1 MTIRWR
7 PGEDAILRT
16 DNIEAILELL
26 RSRKGIYLRRRALG
40 LPRLVLPPARR
51 SLRYWSPAENAA
63 VLAAP
68 PGTLADLAAR
78 LGRTAAAVRQHA
90 SRLRRRA
97 AT

>member
-16 DNIEAILELL
+16 DDIEAILELK
-26 RSRKGIYLRRRALG
+26 RSRRAIYLRRHRLG
-40 LPRLVLPPARR
+40 LPRLELPPVRR
-51 SLRYWSPAENAA
+51 SLRYWSPAEDAA
-63 VLAAP
+63 VLAVP
-68 PGTLADLAAR
+68 PGTLADLAAL
-78 LGRTAAAVRQHA
+78 LGRTAAAVRQRA

>member
-16 DNIEAILELL
+16 DDIEAILELK
-26 RSRKGIYLRRRALG
+26 RSRRAIYLRRHRLG
-40 LPRLVLPPARR
+40 LPRLELPPVRR
-51 SLRYWSPAENAA
+51 SLRYWSPAEDAA
-63 VLAAP
+63 VLAVP

-78 LGRTAAAVRQHA
+78 LGRTTLAVRQQA

-97 AT
+97 SA

>member
-1 MTIRWR
+1 MAIRWR
-7 PGEDAILRT
+7 PGEDKILAT
-16 DNIEAILELL
+16 NDIEAILELN
-26 RSRKGIYLRRRALG
+26 RSAKGIRLRRRYLGLEPLG
-40 LPRLVLPPARR
+40 LPPVRR

-78 LGRTAAAVRQHA
+78 LGRSAVAVRQQA

-97 AT
+97 SA